1 LLTRDE
7 RFYCAFF
14 IFSTFYRFLI
24 LIIFSDVVT
33 YVAGRE
39 SCISGWFVVLY
50 CVVCQDQYGLLYE
63 AMSEYLGRPGA
74 YELGPSDCRAF
85 PPTSPQSGAPAVTWA
100 VTSPPASHGNRQVRV
115 SGPWRTPDPLGTPPD
130 RAAWYRPAAAAGPA
144 VTGGRRETPAGSSF
158 WAAPWRQ
165 SDDAAELNVSM
176 NRAASDGEPATTN
189 DDKQHLMSSPSAA
202 AAAVAAAVESQSS
215 FVNST
220 PLTAADEHAVL
231 AGEQTRG
238 TVDDRRTTVAV
249 TSSAGLR
256 EAQSSC
262 VERPGRE
269 TVSPLLTST
278 PLDHNSAPVVT

>member
-1 LLTRDE
+1 
-7 RFYCAFF
+7 
-14 IFSTFYRFLI
+14 
-24 LIIFSDVVT
+24 
-33 YVAGRE
+33 
-39 SCISGWFVVLY
+39 
-50 CVVCQDQYGLLYE
+50 
-63 AMSEYLGRPGA
+63 
-74 YELGPSDCRAF
+74 
-85 PPTSPQSGAPAVTWA
+85 
-100 VTSPPASHGNRQVRV
+100 
-115 SGPWRTPDPLGTPPD
+115 
-130 RAAWYRPAAAAGPA
+130 

-202 AAAVAAAVESQSS
+202 AVAAAAVESQSS

-238 TVDDRRTTVAV
+238 TVDDRPTTVAA

-269 TVSPLLTST
+269 TVPPLLTST